1 MPSNGRPL
9 KPLDPDAPVAAARFA
24 AELRKWRLD
33 RGLTQAGLAAKVGC
47 AAQQVSEVERA
58 RVPASARFALACD
71 LALETDGA
79 LTALQPAVVLERAA
93 QRERRAA
100 ARADPAAALRYEDVD
115 PTNRRGI
122 LGTAAGAA
130 LGTAMVGPAPA
141 RAREI
146 DPGLVDHWTDLL
158 SLLGRLDA
166 AHGPRDVLAAV
177 VREIGLIAE
186 HRAAA
191 RSDLRTELMRV
202 EARWCEFAA
211 WLSNDVGDARGRNAW
226 TERAAHLAQTA
237 GYADMAA
244 LTRERRALWAAQA
257 LDARRTIAFAED
269 GLRIPGTSAQ
279 TRALCVRQ
287 AACGHAL
294 GGDIAACER
303 RLAEVEAIMDRADAT
318 APPWTGGLVDH
329 HLVRSSA
336 ARCWLALEPSKAIPL
351 YDDVLRAWPRGRVR
365 TGGLQR
371 ARLALAC
378 AKAGELDRARAEGAR
393 ALAVARSTNSATTMR
408 ELRRLGGI
416 LQAA

>member
-1 MPSNGRPL
+1 MPDKGRPL
-9 KPLDPDAPVAAARFA
+9 KPLDPDAPAAAARLA
-24 AELRKWRLD
+24 AELRKRRLE
-33 RGLTQAGLAAKVGC
+33 RGLTQGVLAAKVGC
-47 AAQQVSEVERA
+47 SSQHVSEVERA
-58 RVPASARFALACD
+58 KAAASLRFAQACD

-79 LTALQPAVVLERAA
+79 LAALQPAVVLERSA

-100 ARADPAAALRYEDVD
+100 ARADPAAALPYEDVD

-122 LGTAAGAA
+122 LGTAAAAA
-130 LGTAMVGPAPA
+130 LGTTVVGPAPA

-158 SLLGRLDA
+158 NLLGRLDA
-166 AHGPRDVLAAV
+166 AHGPRDVRAAAV
-177 VREIGLIAE
+177 CEIKLIAE

-191 RSDLRTELMRV
+191 RGDLRTALMQV

-211 WLSNDVGDARGRNAW
+211 WLSNDVGDVRGRDAW
-226 TERAAHLAQTA
+226 TDRAAHLAQTA

-244 LTRERRALWAAQA
+244 LTRERRAQWAAQA

-269 GLRIPGTSAQ
+269 GLRIRGTSAQ

-294 GGDIAACER
+294 GGDTAACER

-336 ARCWLALEPSKAIPL
+336 ARCWLALQPSKAIPL
-351 YDDVLRAWPRGRVR
+351 YDDVLRAWPRERVR

-378 AKAGELDRARAEGAR
+378 AKARELDRARTEGAR
-393 ALAVARSTNSATTMR
+393 ALAIARSTSSATTMR
-408 ELRRLGGI
+408 ELSRLSTI
-416 LQAA
+416 LRVA